1 MPVEIHV
8 ACRRDPSIAAAL
20 LQSCQVAQ
28 IELAAARTIRAWS
41 PRGHSTLLIR
51 DRELAAVVTLHC
63 HGATELACEY
73 AELIARAFDGVV
85 VIDGEVVDL
94 AQHGSLPPAELAA
107 AWTLVHGRIG
117 SILDERQQDKQ
128 RKRRAWDLSHPP
140 TKRGREDVT
149 QRDWSS
155 V

>member
-8 ACRRDPSIAAAL
+8 ACRRDPSTAAAL
-20 LQSCQVAQ
+20 FQSCQVAQ
-28 IELAAARTIRAWS
+28 LEVASARTIRAWS

-51 DRELAAVVTLHC
+51 DRDLAAVVTLHC
-63 HGATELACEY
+63 HGATELGREY
-73 AELIARAFDGVV
+73 AELIARAFEGVV
-85 VIDGEVVDL
+85 VIDGEVVEC
-94 AQHGSLPPAELAA
+94 AQHDRLAPVELAA
-107 AWTLVHGRIG
+107 AWALIHGRIG
-117 SILDERQQDKQ
+117 TILDERQQDKQ

-140 TKRGREDVT
+140 AKRGREDGG